1 MHGGGPLVTKTLLI
15 VNSGVRYVED
25 DVASEKGVTAYHKLN
40 GDYVGSV
47 KLLAVPYGNPIT
59 YLHRGKQYL
68 LVAVGTA
75 SSPSEAAE
83 LIALTLP

>member
-1 MHGGGPLVTKTLLI
+1 MCIRDRI
-15 VNSGVRYVED
+15 VNSGVRYVD
-25 DVASEKGVTAYHKLN
+25 DEVASAKGVTAYHKLN

-47 KLLAVPYGNPIT
+47 ELPAVPYGNPIT
-59 YLHRGKQYL
+59 YLHGGKQYL

-75 SSPSEAAE
+75 SSVSEPAE